1 MASHDYF
8 SQLDPRHNHTQ
19 HRGRVEAPLPPV
31 PSSPSFRPFKPTSN
45 PSNTSPASSPF
56 DDRAYPSY
64 PQASLPNLSQQ
75 HLTDPESPRHYG
87 RPGNNATTYSNN
99 DPFTD
104 GNAIPLQNQSKP
116 SVTKTGGVGV
126 TSSPTQAKMGY
137 GHDQR
142 AANHR
147 PSSRSRGRKKRQGL
161 FTGRATWAVFVLTG
175 VQLIMF
181 IVEIVINA
189 QLTGSPIEIKPSFN
203 PMIGPSPY
211 VLINIGA
218 RYVPCMREINVT
230 LSDGTVETA
239 ANVKLQCPSTTTNDA
254 DCSLAQLC
262 GTGMNLDKQ
271 TDGTTA
277 KPNQWWRFIVPIFL
291 HGGIIHFGFNMLL
304 QWTLGRDIE
313 RQIGTLRFLLVY
325 FASGIFGFVM
335 GGNFAPNG
343 LPSTG
348 CSGSLFGIIALV
360 LLDLLY
366 TWKSR
371 TSPIRDLCF
380 ILLDIIISFILGLLP
395 ALDNFSHIGGFLMGL
410 VLGICI
416 LHSPDSLRERTGQDD
431 PPYATMSGAR
441 RDTSSP
447 SASPMGRSPPLGYKL
462 EHSETQQTGLQNF
475 AKQPVGFFK
484 GRKPLWWVWWLF
496 RAAAL
501 FGVLI
506 AFILLLRNFYIFE
519 TKCSWCKYLSC
530 VPVKNWCDIGNFDVS
545 KKRSIK
551 IAVDALSF

>member
-1 MASHDYF
+1 MASHDYY
-8 SQLDPRHNHTQ
+8 SQSDSRHNDTQ
-19 HRGRVEAPLPPV
+19 YYSRAEAPLPPV
-31 PSSPSFRPFKPTSN
+31 PASPSFRPFKPTL
-45 PSNTSPASSPF
+45 NTSNISPVTSPF
-56 DDRAYPSY
+56 GDQTYPSY
-64 PQASLPNLSQQ
+64 PQPSLPNVSQPFA
-75 HLTDPESPRHYG
+75 DPDSPHYYG
-87 RPGNNATTYSNN
+87 RPADTTSTYSHN

-104 GNAIPLQNQSKP
+104 GNAIPLQNQSRQ
-116 SVTKTGGVGV
+116 SVNKLGGVGA
-126 TSSPTQAKMGY
+126 TSSPTQAEMGY
-137 GHDQR
+137 DHDPR
-142 AANHR
+142 AGRRR
-147 PSSRSRGRKKRQGL
+147 PGGRSRGKEKKESL
-161 FTGRATWAVFVLTG
+161 SIGRVTWAVYVLTG
-175 VQLIMF
+175 VQLVMF
-181 IVEIVINA
+181 LVEI
-189 QLTGSPIEIKPSFN
+189 LTGSPIEIKPSFN

-218 RYVPCMREINVT
+218 RYVPCMRGINVT
-230 LSDGTVETA
+230 LTDGSVQTA
-239 ANVKLQCPSTTTNDA
+239 ADVKLQCPSTTTNDA
-254 DCSLAQLC
+254 NCSLAQLC
-262 GTGMNLDKQ
+262 GNGMNLDKQ
-271 TDGTTA
+271 TDGTTP
-277 KPNQWWRFIVPIFL
+277 KPNQWWRFIVPIFM
-291 HGGIIHFGFNMLL
+291 HGGIIHIGFNMLL

-348 CSGSLFGIIALV
+348 CSGSLFGIIAIV

-371 TSPIRDLCF
+371 PSPIRDLCF

-447 SASPMGRSPPLGYKL
+447 SGSPSGRSPPPGYKL
-462 EHSETQQTGLQNF
+462 ERSETQSGLQNF

-501 FGVLI
+501 VGVLI

-519 TKCSWCKYLSC
+519 KKCSWCKYMSC
-530 VPVKNWCDIGNFDVS
+530 LPVKNWCDIGNFDVT
-545 KKRSIK
+545 KKRSTK